1 MTKKFWTLFMAA
13 ALAVGVLAG
22 CSKKA
27 AAAKKKSEDAAP
39 AEINLAAYAPEG
51 ADGISYINGK
61 NIFRTKIF
69 TAYRKTLA
77 YENMVKKAR
86 KEGIDLDEVVQGE
99 LCAFGDMSKL
109 SGDMGMIRKGHD
121 YDTDFVYR
129 GPGRAAENLFG
140 LLAKAAK
147 MGFESEKR
155 RFEQTKEERGENAS
169 EMTAPGYS
177 ADDIAGKRAVTYR
190 SSHGVGG
197 TAILLDGNTLQLT
210 VSVGK
215 KGGPA
220 AAPLQKGSSELAR
233 KIDTNALFCIFQKI
247 GKLPPELTEMLNSDD
262 AKLYRDI
269 LIDLKSYTANACEIG
284 DDLELKVVGEYGS
297 DEAAT
302 RSCETLIALRKLG
315 QEALRKEKDSSA
327 AVVVRILDAI
337 DIERNGAT
345 VTIRLKYGQDEFVK
359 LIGEWDREEREL
371 AKNRK

>member
-1 MTKKFWTLFMAA
+1 MTKKFWTLFIAA

-27 AAAKKKSEDAAP
+27 AAAKKKSEDATA

-61 NIFRTKIF
+61 NIFRTKVF

-77 YENMVKKAR
+77 YENMMKNAQ
-86 KEGIDLDEVVQGE
+86 KEGIDLDEFIQGE

-109 SGDMGMIRKGHD
+109 SGDMGMIKKGHD
-121 YDTDFVYR
+121 YDTDMVYR
-129 GPGRAAENLFG
+129 GPGSAAENLFG
-140 LLAKAAK
+140 LLVKAAK

-155 RFEQTKEERGENAS
+155 RFEQTKEERGENDS
-169 EMTAPGYS
+169 ETTAPGYS
-177 ADDIAGKRAVTYR
+177 TDDIAGKRAVTYR
-190 SSHGVGG
+190 SSYGMGR

-220 AAPLQKGSSELAR
+220 AAPLQKGSSDLTR
-233 KIDTNALFCIFQKI
+233 KIDTGALFSIFQKI

-269 LIDLKSYTANACEIG
+269 LIDLKAYTANAYETG

-297 DEAAT
+297 TEAAK
-302 RSCETLIALRKLG
+302 RSCETLITLRKLG
-315 QEALRKEKDSSA
+315 KDMLKDKKDA
-327 AVVVRILDAI
+327 AVIVRILDAI
-337 DIERNGAT
+337 DIEKNGAT

-359 LIGEWDREEREL
+359 LIEEWDREEREQ
-371 AKNRK
+371 AKNRN